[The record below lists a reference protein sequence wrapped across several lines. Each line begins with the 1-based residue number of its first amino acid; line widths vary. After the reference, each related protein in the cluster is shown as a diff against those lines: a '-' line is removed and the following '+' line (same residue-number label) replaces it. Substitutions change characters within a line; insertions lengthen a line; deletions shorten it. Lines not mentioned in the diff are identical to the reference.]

1 MRQLVLPF
9 SSGFFARKAI
19 AARAGPRVLNQLL
32 VDLEAR
38 VMMVVVCYYRNLRLR
53 RIGYCETKVG
63 KVTRCPASQRVGHA
77 GPCRQSQAAVGSGQQ
92 RAEASCRSGQ

>member
-19 AARAGPRVLNQLL
+19 AARVGPRVLNQLL

-63 KVTRCPASQRVGHA
+63 KSIYRETMITARCTEPPIFLFAPLSRPRVRCL
-77 GPCRQSQAAVGSGQQ
+77 P
-92 RAEASCRSGQ
+92 EEFLNE